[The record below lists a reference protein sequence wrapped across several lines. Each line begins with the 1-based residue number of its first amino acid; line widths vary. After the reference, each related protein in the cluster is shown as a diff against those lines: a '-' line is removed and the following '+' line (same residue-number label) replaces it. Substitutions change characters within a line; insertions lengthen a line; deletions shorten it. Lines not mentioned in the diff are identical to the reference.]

1 MRCLVEINELHK
13 TYHTGDVAFEAL
25 KGVSLDVSAGDFV
38 AIMGPSGSGKSTL
51 LQLVG
56 GLDRPTAG
64 SVRVDGHTL
73 HTMDETGLA
82 RFRRTHIGFV
92 FQFFHLVD
100 NLTVQANVELPALLA
115 RRKDRRA
122 IRARSTDLLTS
133 LGIADQAPKYPWEL
147 SGGQQQRVAIAR
159 ALINQ
164 PTLLLADEPTGNL
177 DSASGQEVLA
187 ILSVFNQRGQTT
199 LIVTHDAAAAAQA
212 RRVLFLHDGR
222 IVGDVPGGDARR
234 IAQQLAES
242 EQEQSG

>member
-1 MRCLVEINELHK
+1 MSGLVEINALHK

-25 KGVSLDVSAGDFV
+25 KGVSLDISAGDFV

-51 LQLVG
+51 LHLVG
-56 GLDRPTAG
+56 GLDQPTAG
-64 SVRVDGHTL
+64 SVRVDGHAL
-73 HTMDETGLA
+73 HTMNETNLA
-82 RFRRTHIGFV
+82 KFRRAHIGFV
-92 FQFFHLVD
+92 FQFFNLVD
-100 NLTVQANVELPALLA
+100 NLTIQANVELPALLA

-122 IRARSTDLLTS
+122 IRARSVELLAS

-159 ALINQ
+159 ALINH

-187 ILSVFNQRGQTT
+187 ILGQFNRQGQTT
-199 LIVTHDAAAAAQA
+199 LIVTHDAVAAAEA

-222 IVGDVPGGDARR
+222 IVGNVPGGDARR
-234 IAQQLAES
+234 IAQQLAGS
-242 EQEQSG
+242 EKEQAG